1 MYGSNFHLE
10 QAVTTKRASTEALE
24 KNQKLNA
31 GKSKKNILMLSIIAV
46 MLAVSSA
53 SFAGPSQPRLP
64 GGNGNAGGR

>member
-10 QAVTTKRASTEALE
+10 QAVTTKRASTEALGKRQNLS
-24 KNQKLNA
+24 KNSNK
-31 GKSKKNILMLSIIAV
+31 KSILMLSIMAI
-46 MLAVSSA
+46 MLAASSV